1 MTFLS
6 YWKFVNWQD
15 TEIKKLKLILGVNWT
30 YYIYVF
36 FLKTP

>member
-1 MTFLS
+1 MTFLLF
-6 YWKFVNWQD
+6 WKFINWQD
-15 TEIKKLKLILGVNWT
+15 NEIKKLKLILGVNW